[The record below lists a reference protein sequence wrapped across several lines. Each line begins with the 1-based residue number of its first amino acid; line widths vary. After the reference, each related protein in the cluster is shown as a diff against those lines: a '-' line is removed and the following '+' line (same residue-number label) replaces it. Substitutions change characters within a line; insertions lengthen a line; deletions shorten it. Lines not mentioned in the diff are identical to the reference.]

1 MMNNRNKNILSSI
14 LGGGA
19 FALFLTNTAFASKKN
34 NEGTNMVPND
44 GNTVPIDGNTV
55 PTDSNVVTNHAD
67 KATPDFWDSFIEN
80 ITPENFNTLK
90 NTVHDMQKNVEKLEK
105 TFNAKTEVINAHD
118 VTIMGLSL
126 DTIIYI
132 LLALLVIVMLFSI
145 YIWFVKAE
153 KNKIICEISK
163 KANSDEIM
171 GYINNLQ
178 SKIKSLEKI
187 EKKNEEDINRM
198 EKKISFLENEIN
210 SLKKYSQNLDRVDTS
225 LFNNDK
231 FDVFR
236 TDRNE
241 LSIKD
246 KEKINKFKDDYN
258 SYCAISQENPLDT
271 FDKLKEKYY
280 NSIQELG
287 CINSWSVINSKAEP
301 KFKITSTGDSSSKY
315 FYVVLIK
322 NNIYAALPIFKKHW
336 DGLEI
341 DNLLKL
347 FYPDVNGIGN
357 NKYLIHEVTEVA
369 LLEKKGIDNW
379 KIYEDYKGQVSISR
393 MN

>member
-34 NEGTNMVPND
+34 NEGTNMVPKD

-210 SLKKYSQNLDRVDTS
+210 SSKKYFQNVDRVDTS

-357 NKYLIHEVTEVA
+357 NKYLIDEVTEVA

-393 MN
+393 MK